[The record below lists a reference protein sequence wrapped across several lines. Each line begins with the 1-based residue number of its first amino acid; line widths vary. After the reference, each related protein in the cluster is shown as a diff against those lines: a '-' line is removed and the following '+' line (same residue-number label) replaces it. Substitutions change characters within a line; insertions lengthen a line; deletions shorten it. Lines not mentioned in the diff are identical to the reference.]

1 LSPTQ
6 PTVLHV
12 TEAAGG
18 GVRRHLGYVV
28 PALAKNGI
36 RQGVVVSRE
45 RAEPGLD
52 DDLAA
57 WRALGIP
64 VHVLPMRRGLSPQ
77 DPGQVLALRRLIR
90 AEASQIVHAHAT
102 KAGLLA
108 RLAAPPGVHRIY
120 SPHSFVFQEMTGVR
134 RFLAR
139 SLERLLARRTERFV
153 LVSPAE
159 SEVAKRELR
168 IPDDRLRV
176 VENGLPDSWAE
187 CLQPRTEV
195 RAGWSVGPEERVVA
209 VPARLAWQK
218 GHDWLFQ
225 ALAELVA
232 EPHLQIRLMGAGPA
246 EANLRRL
253 AAELGIGHLL
263 RWDGFVADAG
273 HRLAGADLV
282 VLPSRHEGL
291 PYALL
296 ETLAAGVPLLVSDIP
311 GNLPRPELREVATA
325 VPCGNTAALV
335 RALRDFLDRPAPW
348 RERAA
353 LGPALQ
359 RRHWSLK
366 TQSTGLL
373 ACYKEFPPC

>member
-1 LSPTQ
+1 MTALP

-18 GVRRHLGYVV
+18 GVRRHLGYVL
-28 PALAKNGI
+28 PALAEAGL
-36 RQGVVVSRE
+36 RQGVVISRE
-45 RAEPGLD
+45 RGEPGLD
-52 DDLAA
+52 EDLAT
-57 WRALGIP
+57 WTALGVA
-64 VHVLPMRRGLSPQ
+64 VHILPMRRGLSPR
-77 DPGQVLALRRLIR
+77 DPGQIPALRRLIR
-90 AEASQIVHAHAT
+90 TEAPQIVHAHAT

-108 RLAAPPGVHRIY
+108 RLAAPPGVRRLY

-139 SLERLLARRTERFV
+139 SLEGLLARRTDRYI

-159 SEVAKRELR
+159 AEIAKRELG
-168 IPDDRLRV
+168 IPEERLRV
-176 VENGLPDSWAE
+176 VENGLPESWAE
-187 CLQPRTEV
+187 RLLPRAEA
-195 RAGWSVGPEERVVA
+195 RAAWGADAADRILV

-225 ALAELVA
+225 ALAAFAA
-232 EPHLQIRLMGAGPA
+232 EPRLQVRLLGAGPTA
-246 EANLRRL
+246 AKLRRL

-263 RWDGFVADAG
+263 RWDGFVPDAG

-291 PYALL
+291 SYALL
-296 ETLAAGVPLLVSDIP
+296 ETLATGVPLLVSDVP
-311 GNLPRPELREVATA
+311 GNVPRPELREVATA
-325 VPCGNTAALV
+325 IPFADTPALV
-335 RALRDFLDRPAPW
+335 RALRDFLDRPALW

-353 LGPALQ
+353 LGPELQ